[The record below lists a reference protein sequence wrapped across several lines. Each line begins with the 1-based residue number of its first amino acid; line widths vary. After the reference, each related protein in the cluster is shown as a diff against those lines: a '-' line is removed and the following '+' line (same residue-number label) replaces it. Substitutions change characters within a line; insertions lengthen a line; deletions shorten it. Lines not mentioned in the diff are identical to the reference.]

1 MKRGRMAAAVTA
13 GLVVSATVASSPA
26 GAGEPAPTGTI
37 TVEPTNPTSG
47 LPGSEWMFSG
57 EGCVSE
63 AGPGVMDVLVFLGG
77 ELVWEHTF
85 GPFDADGSWGIGIV
99 PNGIVPEE
107 DAVGTWE
114 VSATCFDAETW
125 QVLVDYETTTFEV
138 NQRPAP
144 PTTTPPTTA
153 PPTTAPRAA
162 TTTTTV
168 PETPEAP
175 PAAPV
180 PAQPS
185 FTG

>member
-107 DAVGTWE
+107 YAVGTWE

>member
-1 MKRGRMAAAVTA
+1 MKRGRMAAALAA
-13 GLVVSATVASSPA
+13 GLVVSAIVAGTPA
-26 GAGEPAPTGTI
+26 GAGDPAPTGTI
-37 TVEPTNPTSG
+37 TVDPTSG
-47 LPGSEWMFSG
+47 RAGDEYWFSG

-63 AGPGVMDVLVFLGG
+63 AGPGVVDLSVFFG
-77 ELVWEHTF
+77 ETLISHPDPAFVIPHE
-85 GPFDADGSWGIGIV
+85 DGSWRFGIV
-99 PNGIVPEE
+99 PIGHFATAA

-114 VSATCFDAETW
+114 VMATCFDAEIE
-125 QVLVDYETTTFEV
+125 QVLVEYETATFEV
-138 NQRPAP
+138 TQEPVPPTTAP

-153 PPTTAPRAA
+153 PRTP

-168 PETPEAP
+168 PETPEAT